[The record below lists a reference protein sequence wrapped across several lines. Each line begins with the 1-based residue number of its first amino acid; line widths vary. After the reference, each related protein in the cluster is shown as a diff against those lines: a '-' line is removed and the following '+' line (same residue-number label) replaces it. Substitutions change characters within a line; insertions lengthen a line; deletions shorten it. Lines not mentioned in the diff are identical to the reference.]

1 MNATSLTL
9 PEALLPYEA
18 KIIDSVKPFIRISA
32 QPNSELTLL
41 ESKFGGEPYWPSGQ
55 EYPKDAQG
63 EPLHLLAQIECA
75 ALPPLEGFPTLGL
88 LQFYV
93 ASEEMYGLNLD
104 NLLDQSNFRVVYFSE
119 VDENIALRDFSFLGE
134 AKNLPITQSY
144 SLTFE
149 KQWAPVAP
157 EDIAFEQI
165 FESSPYEFFEQFDE
179 EIKAEYL
186 KLAVPYGHKIG
197 GYAHFTQEDPR
208 FWDEAYESYQLLLQI
223 DSQEEG
229 ILWGDRGI
237 GNFFIK
243 PDDLHN
249 LDFSKV
255 LYHWDNP

>member
-1 MNATSLTL
+1 MRKRKKKHLQAKLSKTKKAIAARKKSLIIKVKNKDFKKGICYTIGLTIHLIIRSLSSKSLINVYTMNATSLTL

-119 VDENIALRDFSFLGE
+119 VDENIALRDFSCLGE

-144 SLTFE
+144 
-149 KQWAPVAP
+149 
-157 EDIAFEQI
+157 
-165 FESSPYEFFEQFDE
+165 
-179 EIKAEYL
+179 
-186 KLAVPYGHKIG
+186 
-197 GYAHFTQEDPR
+197 
-208 FWDEAYESYQLLLQI
+208 
-223 DSQEEG
+223 
-229 ILWGDRGI
+229 
-237 GNFFIK
+237 
-243 PDDLHN
+243 
-249 LDFSKV
+249 
-255 LYHWDNP
+255 